1 MTKLAEKQEAFRVH
15 EDAQAPVPAKVERDE
30 PTSLLAVIS
39 RAASDPNCDV
49 EKMRAL
55 LDMRRSLEGDENAR
69 RFNEAMSAV
78 QKAIRPIAADAANP
92 QTRSKYASY
101 PALDRVLRPIYTQQG
116 FALSFDTGDSPHE
129 SYVRVICHVSCE
141 GHTRTYHVDMPADG
155 KGAKG
160 GDVMT
165 KTHAVGSAM
174 SYGMRYLLKMI
185 FNVAVGEDDDD
196 GNAAGAQRITK
207 EQVQELS
214 DLCDEYGVDK
224 IEFCKFGEIEGL
236 AEISTKNFAAARQAI
251 LAKGKAQAKAKADA

>member
-1 MTKLAEKQEAFRVH
+1 MSTELAEKQGLMRMH
-15 EDAQAPVPAKVERDE
+15 EDAQAPVPMEREE
-30 PTSLLAVIS
+30 PQSLLAVIA
-39 RAASDPNCDV
+39 RAAGDPSCDV

-55 LDMRRSLEGDENAR
+55 LDMRRDLERDDNAK

-78 QKAIRPIAADAANP
+78 QKAVRPIAADAANP

-101 PALDRVLRPIYTQQG
+101 PALDKVLRPIYTAHG
-116 FALSFDTGDSPHE
+116 FALSFDTGDAPQE
-129 SYVRVICHVSCE
+129 NYVRVVCHVSCE

-196 GNAAGAQRITK
+196 GNAAGAGPKVTDEQRAT
-207 EQVQELS
+207 LR
-214 DLCDEYGVDK
+214 DLADDVGADVEK
-224 IEFCKFGEIEGL
+224 FCKYMRVESL
-236 AEISTKNFAAARQAI
+236 ADIPASQFQRALDALE
-251 LAKGKAQAKAKADA
+251 AKRGKAQ